1 MKKEVREI
9 NNYFNINNDHF
20 LIIEITA
27 TFWNYDFPEPLS
39 KVQFLNITSTFLTK
53 LEWNWLLKP
62 IDNSVLTLIFRPTII
77 EVAFLGEIII

>member
-20 LIIEITA
+20 LIIEITT

-53 LEWNWLLKP
+53 LE
-62 IDNSVLTLIFRPTII
+62 
-77 EVAFLGEIII
+77 